1 MLPGLEA
8 EMDWYAV
15 EEKTSSGVYA
25 KREISIASGKGATLF
40 DEAGFEYID
49 CVGGQGAANLG
60 HAHPLIQQALQKQAG
75 ILTNCPEMFHS
86 PLRAEYQQ
94 RLIKKVGFE
103 MDRVFLCN
111 SGTEAIEAA
120 LKFAKILTGKKEI
133 IAAKRCFHG
142 RTMGALS
149 ATWNKKYREPFEPL
163 VPGTN
168 HMSFNNIDD
177 LQSTINENTA
187 AVLLEIVQGE
197 GGVYLIEPEFLM
209 AVRQLCDQYGALL
222 IVDEVQTGFGRTGA
236 FLAIDHFKITPDL
249 ICLAKSIGGGVPMGA
264 VLLNERLD
272 QLPKGIHGSTFGGN
286 PLACAAGLAALDIL
300 EAENLVQKSKEL
312 GEYFI
317 NEILKIESP
326 LIREVR
332 GKGLMVGLELKTKV
346 MPIIRKFQEKGV
358 LVLPTGMSVIRFLPP
373 LVITK
378 EALTRVVE
386 VVSEVLND
394 EV

>member
-1 MLPGLEA
+1 
-8 EMDWYAV
+8 MDWYQL

-25 KREISIASGKGATLF
+25 KREISIVAGKEAVLY
-40 DEAGFEYID
+40 DETGSAYID

-60 HAHPLIQQALQKQAG
+60 HAHPKIQEALLKQAG
-75 ILTNCPEMFHS
+75 ILTNCPEMFHF

-94 RLIKKVGFE
+94 RLLAKVGYG

-111 SGTEAIEAA
+111 SGTESIEAA

-163 VPGTN
+163 VPGT
-168 HMSFNNIDD
+168 HHISFNNLDD
-177 LQSTINENTA
+177 LAFMINENTA

-197 GGVYLIEPEFLM
+197 GGVHLIEPEFLTG
-209 AVRQLCDQYGALL
+209 VRHLCNQQGVLL
-222 IVDEVQTGFGRTGA
+222 IIDEVQTGFGRTGA
-236 FLAIDHFKITPDL
+236 FLALDHFDITPDL
-249 ICLAKSIGGGVPMGA
+249 ICMAKSIGGGVPIGA
-264 VLLNERLD
+264 VMLHERLD

-286 PLACAAGLAALDIL
+286 PLACASGLAALDIL
-300 EAENLVQKSKEL
+300 EEENLVQNAKVL
-312 GEYFI
+312 GDYFI
-317 NEILKIESP
+317 EELLKIESP
-326 LIREVR
+326 LIRDVR

-346 MPIIRKFQEKGV
+346 MPFIKKLQEKGV
-358 LVLPTGMSVIRFLPP
+358 LVLPTGMTVIRFLPP
-373 LVITK
+373 LVISK
-378 EALTRVVE
+378 DALTRVVE

-394 EV
+394 ES